1 MTWWSLILSY
11 YHYFISFRNQD
22 HQVVKWNNDQ
32 WFLSPDIYI
41 YIILYQYYISWYHL
55 MSLDVA
61 SHCGRS
67 PQLSPHCR
75 SRPVALQAQLAER
88 RRTPV
93 SSNMAIDIPS
103 FKVGFPNQNQ
113 LKPVFIYI
121 YIHNHLYGCSVAMFD
136 YQRLKVVTISRNSHT
151 PSRFLQRK
159 MGCGWYGYG
168 WKQHLFGFHK
178 SCFSKDAVNA
188 CKCPWY
194 DVTHPGAL
202 SQSLP
207 EGWRSQAEPVPLVQE
222 QDLARS
228 RPRYLMAATPA
239 PLPNW

>member
-32 WFLSPDIYI
+32 WFLSPDTVYIYI
-41 YIILYQYYISWYHL
+41 YIYISTISLDITWCHL

-121 YIHNHLYGCSVAMFD
+121 YIFIIIYM
-136 YQRLKVVTISRNSHT
+136 
-151 PSRFLQRK
+151 
-159 MGCGWYGYG
+159 
-168 WKQHLFGFHK
+168 
-178 SCFSKDAVNA
+178 
-188 CKCPWY
+188 
-194 DVTHPGAL
+194 DV
-202 SQSLP
+202 QSPCLITR
-207 EGWRSQAEPVPLVQE
+207 G
-222 QDLARS
+222 
-228 RPRYLMAATPA
+228 
-239 PLPNW
+239 